1 MNSST
6 TPSPDTVA
14 SSPSSLTAKPAADVK
29 PVAPKA
35 VSAPRKPSSKTASKF
50 VSKSAAKPAAK
61 QVTKSATKTTPKTAP
76 KTTTKAVTK
85 PTTKPASKP
94 ASKALVKPIVKPIV
108 KPAIKAAETASPAQ
122 PKTAVEQKAKKPKL
136 VRDSFTF
143 PKDEYQAIATL
154 KQRALSLQHSTK
166 KSEILRAGLKLM
178 SSLNDKAFLAAL
190 TSVPALKTGRPAKS

>member
-35 VSAPRKPSSKTASKF
+35 VSAPRKPSSKTASKS

-85 PTTKPASKP
+85 PTTKPTTKPASKP
-94 ASKALVKPIVKPIV
+94 ASKALVKPIV